1 MHRGKTSGN
10 NVVAPTGDNSNR
22 APRELARRERFL
34 NIFKVEQSNDLR
46 FREVTVR
53 VRYGCSPATVLR
65 GSATFNLVSHC
76 QLKVCMYRAIKKA
89 LPLSVCET
97 DTTTVVEVDKGQRF
111 ITSVNYVLL
120 IRSSYRSRIANIRIH
135 FEFAK
140 KNHSNICVPKYFF
153 TRLLLV
159 SAYFGSISYP
169 TNRRPSLAAI
179 AHSVPLPAKGTTTSA
194 PGRVVT

>member
-10 NVVAPTGDNSNR
+10 NVVAPTKDDTCCTAVEMRS
-22 APRELARRERFL
+22 RERIRCSSVK
-34 NIFKVEQSNDLR
+34 NADKVG
-46 FREVTVR
+46 FREMTVR
-53 VRYGCSPATVLR
+53 VRYRCSPATVLR

-76 QLKVCMYRAIKKA
+76 QVKVCMYRAIKKA

-111 ITSVNYVLL
+111 IASVNYVLL

-140 KNHSNICVPKYFF
+140 KLWLVVFHQRHIC
-153 TRLLLV
+153 LV
-159 SAYFGSISYP
+159 
-169 TNRRPSLAAI
+169 T
-179 AHSVPLPAKGTTTSA
+179 
-194 PGRVVT
+194 

>member
-10 NVVAPTGDNSNR
+10 NVVAPTKDDTCCTAVEMRS
-22 APRELARRERFL
+22 RERIRCSSVK
-34 NIFKVEQSNDLR
+34 NADKVG
-46 FREVTVR
+46 FREMTVR

-111 ITSVNYVLL
+111 ITSVNKL
-120 IRSSYRSRIANIRIH
+120 ITGFGHIFENIPMEHFSHHTANSHIQQ
-135 FEFAK
+135 
-140 KNHSNICVPKYFF
+140 
-153 TRLLLV
+153 
-159 SAYFGSISYP
+159 
-169 TNRRPSLAAI
+169 
-179 AHSVPLPAKGTTTSA
+179 
-194 PGRVVT
+194 

>member
-10 NVVAPTGDNSNR
+10 NVVAPTKDDTCRTAVEMRS
-22 APRELARRERFL
+22 RERIRCSSAK
-34 NIFKVEQSNDLR
+34 NADKVG
-46 FREVTVR
+46 FREMTVR

-65 GSATFNLVSHC
+65 GSATFYLVSHC
-76 QLKVCMYRAIKKA
+76 RLKVCMYGAIKKA

-97 DTTTVVEVDKGQRF
+97 DTTIVVEVDKGQRL

-140 KNHSNICVPKYFF
+140 KNYD
-153 TRLLLV
+153 LL
-159 SAYFGSISYP
+159 YSI
-169 TNRRPSLAAI
+169 NAI
-179 AHSVPLPAKGTTTSA
+179 YAS
-194 PGRVVT
+194 

>member
-1 MHRGKTSGN
+1 MIVYLSVLVDAFQTVELAAHTFDGR
-10 NVVAPTGDNSNR
+10 VAAREYIVAPTGDNSNR
-22 APRELARRERFL
+22 AAREFARREWFL

-140 KNHSNICVPKYFF
+140 NYG
-153 TRLLLV
+153 LL
-159 SAYFGSISYP
+159 YSI
-169 TNRRPSLAAI
+169 NAI
-179 AHSVPLPAKGTTTSA
+179 YAS
-194 PGRVVT
+194 

>member
-1 MHRGKTSGN
+1 M
-10 NVVAPTGDNSNR
+10 
-22 APRELARRERFL
+22 

-140 KNHSNICVPKYFF
+140 KIIATSVCLNTF
-153 TRLLLV
+153 LLV
-159 SAYFGSISYP
+159 YYSFRHISDRSHTP
-169 TNRRPSLAAI
+169 RIGVPVWQPLHTPFRFLRR
-179 AHSVPLPAKGTTTSA
+179 VPP
-194 PGRVVT
+194 RVHRDVS

>member
-10 NVVAPTGDNSNR
+10 NVVAPTKDDTCCTAVEMRS
-22 APRELARRERFL
+22 RERIRCSSVK
-34 NIFKVEQSNDLR
+34 NADKVG
-46 FREVTVR
+46 FREMTVR

-120 IRSSYRSRIANIRIH
+120 IRSSYRSRIANIAIH

-140 KNHSNICVPKYFF
+140 KITACCIPSTPYMPRDVTTMFSIFVGALPCYAIPRRRCTANTCIFYFLSNSYVP
-153 TRLLLV
+153 TR
-159 SAYFGSISYP
+159 
-169 TNRRPSLAAI
+169 
-179 AHSVPLPAKGTTTSA
+179 
-194 PGRVVT
+194 